1 MIDLFGIHDFTLFL
15 LSSLIFIATPGIDA
29 MFVLSRSISN
39 GRASGMAASAGIAT
53 GAFVHTILSTI
64 GLSIIL
70 SQSVVLFTAI
80 KIIGGIYLVYI
91 GIKSLLKKS
100 EGVSLKNVSNVSN
113 KKHFVQGVITNV
125 ANPKNILFYLSFL
138 PQFASTNNGTGS
150 LSFLLLGST
159 FAVIVLVWY
168 VLVTYFSTLATK
180 AIRDNKTFNSILN
193 KISGVV
199 FIALGWKLIVA
210 KPN

>member
-1 MIDLFGIHDFTLFL
+1 
-15 LSSLIFIATPGIDA
+15 

-168 VLVTYFSTLATK
+168 VLVTYFSTIATK